1 MPFCCLIHRVVRRKK
16 VDAILFTFKFVY
28 VKHAE
33 WILCFKKEGLLFEL
47 LLVVCLIES
56 CFIFSCRIYQW
67 NAFHLGMFHYMQYP
81 IAFFSSITHLQ
92 ITLFPSDG
100 FWKDLLQNRYFLSK
114 FYSFA
119 VYCIYLFT
127 EWQFCCCSCCFS
139 FFEGGNDW
147 ARSWLSE
154 AATKCSSQGLFN
166 FFFVWTDIFTS
177 VLIWFCFFH
186 HNNDDWLHCSYGSL
200 AKPNL
205 YHNKH
210 LMTSKHW
217 KSGLNWN
224 RLHHPKTV
232 F

>member
-1 MPFCCLIHRVVRRKK
+1 M
-16 VDAILFTFKFVY
+16 
-28 VKHAE
+28 
-33 WILCFKKEGLLFEL
+33 
-47 LLVVCLIES
+47 CLIES
-56 CFIFSCRIYQW
+56 CFIFSCLICQW
-67 NAFHLGMFHYMQYP
+67 NAFRLGMFHYMQYP

-127 EWQFCCCSCCFS
+127 EWQFCCCSCCFC

-166 FFFVWTDIFTS
+166 FFFCLNRHVYFCVNL
-177 VLIWFCFFH
+177 VLFFY
-186 HNNDDWLHCSYGSL
+186 HNNDDWLHCSYVKSGQTQSL
-200 AKPNL
+200 LQQAKWLQKLKKWVELKPPSP
-205 YHNKH
+205 
-210 LMTSKHW
+210 SKH
-217 KSGLNWN
+217 
-224 RLHHPKTV
+224 TV
-232 F
+232 IF

>member
-1 MPFCCLIHRVVRRKK
+1 M
-16 VDAILFTFKFVY
+16 
-28 VKHAE
+28 
-33 WILCFKKEGLLFEL
+33 
-47 LLVVCLIES
+47 CLIES
-56 CFIFSCRIYQW
+56 CFIFSCRICQW

-154 AATKCSSQGLFN
+154 ATTKCSSQGLFN

-186 HNNDDWLHCSYGSL
+186 HNNDDWLHCSYV
-200 AKPNL
+200 
-205 YHNKH
+205 
-210 LMTSKHW
+210 
-217 KSGLNWN
+217 KSGKTQPLSQQAFNDFKTLKKWVELKRPSPSKN
-224 RLHHPKTV
+224 TV